1 MSESF
6 VASAIRS
13 FILSLFHHSR
23 MNVVIIEDEKL
34 TARRL
39 ESMLLQYD
47 PTINVLAQLPSVS
60 KAVAWFTEVVNSQGQ
75 LPLPDLL
82 FLDIHLED
90 DSGFRLIEQANLTL
104 PIIFTTA
111 YDQYTLQAFKT
122 NSIDYLLKPID
133 ADELAAALDKFR
145 RLQQH
150 TEPALADINTL
161 LKLMQKPAVHY
172 KERFM
177 VTIGTKIRSIET
189 TEIAYFFF
197 EDKATW
203 LTTQGGQ
210 HITIDYSLDKLVDLL
225 NPTHFFRVNRAYL
238 VSLGSIRTIHTYSGS
253 KLKLD
258 LNPAPRQDIFVSGD
272 RITTFKEW
280 LGK

>member
-1 MSESF
+1 MSEYQTF
-6 VASAIRS
+6 TNYP
-13 FILSLFHHSR
+13 
-23 MNVVIIEDEKL
+23 MNVVIVEDEKL

-39 ESMLLQYD
+39 STLLNEYD
-47 PTINVLAQLPSVS
+47 PTIRVLAVLPSVA
-60 KAVAWFTEVVNSQGQ
+60 KGVAWFADASNQ
-75 LPLPDLL
+75 PDLL

-90 DSGFRLIEQANLTL
+90 DSGFRLIERAGLTL

-133 ADELAAALDKFR
+133 ADELAQALDKFK
-145 RLQQH
+145 RLRGSVA
-150 TEPALADINTL
+150 PAPDMTSL
-161 LKLMQKPAVHY
+161 LQALKTTPSLY

-189 TEIAYFFF
+189 TDIAYFYF

-203 LTTQGGQ
+203 LTTRDGQ
-210 HITIDYSLDKLVDLL
+210 HVSIEYSLDKLTTLL
-225 NPTHFFRVNRAYL
+225 DPHRFFRVNRAFL
-238 VSLGSIRTIHTYSGS
+238 VALDAIKTIHTYSGS

-258 LNPAPRQDIFVSGD
+258 VQPATRQEVFVSGD
-272 RITTFKEW
+272 RVTEFKEW

>member
-1 MSESF
+1 M
-6 VASAIRS
+6 
-13 FILSLFHHSR
+13 

-39 ESMLLQYD
+39 ESMLRAYD
-47 PTINVLAQLPSVS
+47 PTITVLTQLPSVS
-60 KAVAWFTEVVNSQGQ
+60 KAVAWFTEVVNSNGQ

-133 ADELAAALDKFR
+133 ADELAAALDKFK
-145 RLQQH
+145 RLQK
-150 TEPALADINTL
+150 TSEPAVADVSTL

-203 LTTQGGQ
+203 LTTQEGQ

-225 NPTHFFRVNRAYL
+225 SPTQFFRVNRAYL
-238 VSLGSIRTIHTYSGS
+238 VSLGAIRTIHTYSGS

-258 LNPAPRQDIFVSGD
+258 LNPPPRQEVFVSGD
-272 RITTFKEW
+272 RVTPFKEW

>member
-1 MSESF
+1 
-6 VASAIRS
+6 
-13 FILSLFHHSR
+13 
-23 MNVVIIEDEKL
+23 MNVVIVEDEKL

-39 ESMLLQYD
+39 ESLLSQYD
-47 PTINVLAQLPSVS
+47 PTIQVLTVLPSVA
-60 KAVAWFTEVVNSQGQ
+60 KGVIWFADQVRQG
-75 LPLPDLL
+75 LPQPDLL

-90 DSGFRLIEQANLTL
+90 DSGFQLIERAGLTNV

-133 ADELAAALDKFR
+133 EAELGAALDKFN
-145 RLQQH
+145 RLRA
-150 TEPALADINTL
+150 TTTPTPLPDMAALLQA
-161 LKLMQKPAVHY
+161 LKTTSSPY

-177 VTIGTKIRSIET
+177 VTIGTKIRSIDT
-189 TEIAYFFF
+189 ADIAYFFY

-203 LTTQGGQ
+203 LTTRDSQ
-210 HITIDYSLDKLVDLL
+210 HVSIEYSLEKLVTLL
-225 NPTHFFRVNRAYL
+225 DPNRFFRINRAFL
-238 VSLGSIRTIHTYSGS
+238 VALDAIRTIHTYSGS

-258 LNPAPRQDIFVSGD
+258 LQPAPRQEIFVSGD
-272 RITTFKEW
+272 RMTDFKEW